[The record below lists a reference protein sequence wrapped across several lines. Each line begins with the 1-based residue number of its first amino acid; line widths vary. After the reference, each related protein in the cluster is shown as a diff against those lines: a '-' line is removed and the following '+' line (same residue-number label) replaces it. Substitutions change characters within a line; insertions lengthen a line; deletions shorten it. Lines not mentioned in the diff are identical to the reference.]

1 MNNNNLRIPKKFK
14 LFSTTIN
21 VVFDNRRMEDKK
33 LFGEFDSAMNK
44 ITLCDMYAGE
54 EVVAER
60 VSDTFYHE
68 KVHAILDAMNE
79 KDLNNN
85 EKFVDLF
92 AKLLRQSDETAEF
105 EEQYSPRPLQAG

>member
-1 MNNNNLRIPKKFK
+1 MNNNNLRVPKKFK
-14 LFSTTIN
+14 LFSATIN

-44 ITLCDMYAGE
+44 ITLCDMYGGE
-54 EVVAER
+54 EVVVER

-105 EEQYSPRPLQAG
+105 EEQYSPRPHQSG